1 MKNYARPIGIIVTVG
16 FLLLI
21 PYAAMKLGAEGVN
34 WTALDFTVAA
44 ILLLGA
50 GTAIEIAMRVLR
62 ASRTRVVAVLAILF
76 GLVMVWG
83 ALVRMG
89 G

>member
-1 MKNYARPIGIIVTVG
+1 MKNIRLIGIILTVG

-21 PYAAMKLGAEGVN
+21 PFAAMKLGIEGVH
-34 WTALDFTVAA
+34 WTALDFIAA
-44 ILLLGA
+44 GILLLSA
-50 GTAIEIAMRVLR
+50 GLAIEVALRVLIPAR
-62 ASRTRVVAVLAILF
+62 SKAIAVLAILF